1 VGHSE
6 YDPAAKDRRLW
17 NVGRMLGAKRGGR
30 AGGRGRGPGGSL
42 MGTILDSTVQWTRA
56 ESARNLVAP
65 GRWHQ
70 AELRHDGINECLVF
84 LDGVQVGSG
93 YGAPGPVRS
102 VGPNGV
108 AVGHWPEPPG
118 IYGVTPSSAAAAT

>member
-1 VGHSE
+1 MGHSE
-6 YDPAAKDRRLW
+6 YDPTAKDRRLW

-30 AGGRGRGPGGSL
+30 ARAGRLLDGNHSRFHWPMDRRAKRAKSRG
-42 MGTILDSTVQWTRA
+42 
-56 ESARNLVAP
+56 P

-118 IYGVTPSSAAAAT
+118 IYGVAPSSAAAAT